1 MRYTNRHLRDMSQ
14 TKLLHNSATAQE
26 NEMTDTQCPTLH
38 ELRTRPCTL
47 EELQLALVSL
57 IEKHNELNKQTDAR
71 FKNTE
76 PKVWR
81 A

>member
-1 MRYTNRHLRDMSQ
+1 MS
-14 TKLLHNSATAQE
+14 
-26 NEMTDTQCPTLH
+26 DTQCPTLH

-81 A
+81 AGL